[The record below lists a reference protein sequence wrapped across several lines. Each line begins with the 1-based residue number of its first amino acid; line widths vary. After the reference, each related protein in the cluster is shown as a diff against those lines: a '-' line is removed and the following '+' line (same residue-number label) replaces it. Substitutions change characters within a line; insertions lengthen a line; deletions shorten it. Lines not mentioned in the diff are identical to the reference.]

1 MFSLQHLFRLRENMQ
16 VPPPGEE
23 EAGMPFLDHLE
34 DLRRTIIHMGIT
46 LVVAMCL
53 CFSFAP
59 AMMEVLRQPV
69 DRVWEEYEG
78 SRLPE
83 GVTAADWLTAKSLA
97 SVRAMMPRQEA
108 GQELERHFSPAVREL
123 ADLVPLLHG
132 ASILPRVEQEKF
144 LITSTEGQPERREL
158 LLSLHRCGA
167 ELREGQGREALK
179 LMGAFQPGEAFMLS
193 LSLSFFGG
201 LIVSFPLLMYFML
214 RFIIPGLLE
223 HERRLLYKSVAAGFG
238 LFLAGISFAYFAVLP
253 RVLSF
258 FYSYSLDM
266 GIANDWR
273 IGYYLTFAAKLVFI
287 FGIVF
292 ELPVIIMPLVK
303 LGILT
308 YERMSRT
315 RAYALIGCL
324 TAALFLAPAP
334 DPGTMLIMA
343 APMYALYE
351 LCIFFAWMNARRA
364 ARKAAE
370 SSETPGEES

>member
-16 VPPPGEE
+16 VAPAETPED
-23 EAGMPFLDHLE
+23 GMPFLDHLE

-46 LVVAMCL
+46 IIVSMCL
-53 CFSFAP
+53 CFGFAP
-59 AMMEVLRQPV
+59 TMMEVLRQPV
-69 DRVWEEYEG
+69 DRVWAEYESG
-78 SRLPE
+78 HLPR
-83 GVTAADWLTAKSLA
+83 GVEATDWLTAKSLA
-97 SVRAMMPRQEA
+97 SVRAMMPQEEA
-108 GQELERHFSPAVREL
+108 RAALTARFSPAVQEL
-123 ADLVPLLHG
+123 ADMVPLLHA
-132 ASILPRVEQEKF
+132 ASLLPEAERKPY
-144 LITSTEGQPERREL
+144 LLSATEGQPQRQER
-158 LLSLHRCGA
+158 LLSLYHSGA

-201 LIVSFPLLMYFML
+201 LILSFPLLMFFML

-223 HERRLLYKSVAAGFG
+223 HERRLLYKCVVAGFG
-238 LFLAGISFAYFAVLP
+238 LFLAGVSFSYFAVLP

-303 LGILT
+303 LGVLT
-308 YERMSRT
+308 YERMRRT

-351 LCIFFAWMNARRA
+351 LCIVFAWMD
-364 ARKAAE
+364 ARKAARSEAAE
-370 SSETPGEES
+370 SPADGGAS